1 MEPAIT
7 QSGVALGTPVP
18 RLPLQSNVISSCK
31 GGLEAQ
37 SYSSKEH
44 QMTLEELQGMP
55 KFDTHAHI
63 RGPLGEREREF
74 VALLQTHNLKWL
86 DICVVGTE
94 CVDEL
99 AKRLDRYPNFA
110 VDTAA
115 RIVHF
120 QVQDQKKVRSFIL
133 KYQDRLLYG
142 TDNEVGMVGGNPKCP
157 HNCWNWRP
165 FIGRTTAILPLFRK
179 SKFRK

>member
-1 MEPAIT
+1 
-7 QSGVALGTPVP
+7 
-18 RLPLQSNVISSCK
+18 
-31 GGLEAQ
+31 
-37 SYSSKEH
+37 
-44 QMTLEELQGMP
+44 MTLEELQGMP

-74 VALLQTHNLKWL
+74 VALLQTYNLKWL

-133 KYQDRLLYG
+133 KYQGRLLYG
-142 TDNEVGMVGGNPKCP
+142 TDNEVGMGGGQSDVPAQLLELETVYRQDYCYFATFQEIEVPQVKGSFKVRGLALTGSVLKKIYFENAKT
-157 HNCWNWRP
+157 WYRG
-165 FIGRTTAILPLFRK
+165 I
-179 SKFRK
+179 